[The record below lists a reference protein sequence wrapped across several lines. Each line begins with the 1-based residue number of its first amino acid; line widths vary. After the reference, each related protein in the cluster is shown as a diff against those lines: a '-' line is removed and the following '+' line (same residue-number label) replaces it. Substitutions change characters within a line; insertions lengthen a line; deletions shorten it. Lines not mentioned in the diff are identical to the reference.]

1 MKQLLTDREE
11 IDEIVGE
18 IATKGMIGMQL
29 AMTDGSPKHHKK
41 VLKEAGDLIEA
52 LLVQARKQVVEE
64 VLGLIG
70 SDVKQHWDDDD
81 WFCNKCEFQP
91 TDDTKNCICVY
102 QNELRATLREEIQG
116 ASEKP
121 KSAKKSVASKSIS
134 QTRRRNNG

>member
-64 VLGLIG
+64 VLELIG
-70 SDVKQHWDDDD
+70 PDEIIITTLLP
-81 WFCNKCEFQP
+81 NK
-91 TDDTKNCICVY
+91 TSASYRNK
-102 QNELRATLREEIQG
+102 LRATLREEVG
-116 ASEKP
+116 RLKM
-121 KSAKKSVASKSIS
+121 
-134 QTRRRNNG
+134 